1 MADETKVLNGRYE
14 IVRPIGYGGMAEV
27 YLAHDTVLDRDV
39 AIKIL
44 RDQFTSDKTFV
55 EQFAREAK
63 SVARL
68 TDPNIINVYDVVFDE
83 NNQYIVMEYVD
94 GVTLKEFLEENKPS
108 LEETLEIISRTA
120 SGLGHAHRQNI
131 IHCDIKPHN
140 ILVDK
145 NLNPKI
151 ADFGIAKTISTQTQ
165 VYSNEVMGSV
175 HYLSPEQADGGR
187 ITAATDVY
195 SLGVVLF
202 EMLTG
207 NVPFTGSSIAG
218 VTMMHLNKPVP
229 RLTEYLQNVPEGL
242 QEIVDKALAKISDNR
257 YANGDEFAEALDE
270 FIMKLFPDSEH
281 HINLTRREDLVAT
294 TPIDDDGEEKTVV
307 VKHGTVGE
315 HKRPKLDEFKKT
327 APVPVIDPKKPEDED
342 KEDDS
347 VKKRKINYSR
357 LMLIITGVVVAISM
371 MANLYFNRDRK
382 VVEVPQVVNMTLA
395 EAQDKLKGND
405 FKINLLEQFD
415 ASAKFKPGTVMEQNP
430 KAGQKRKEGS
440 MITLIVSKGGE
451 LKAVPNLVGMSAVKA
466 ENILLDLGFKIGKT
480 TNRAEKDKNIG
491 SVLEQNPKAL
501 EKLAVGSA
509 VDLVVCEGSNPVPDL
524 KGKPL
529 SEAKALLQAAGLVMG
544 DVDVISD
551 ASVGANIIMGTTPL
565 AGTKIAE
572 GDKVNITVSD
582 GGKTNDS
589 IVEFVVPGK
598 AVVPV
603 SVQLI
608 DGANRKTL
616 YTGTQKGNVRLRYKV
631 TAHPGAKVQFFVNGA
646 MVEER
651 SL

>member
-1 MADETKVLNGRYE
+1 MADATKVLGGRYE
-14 IVRPIGYGGMAEV
+14 IVRPVGYGGMAEV
-27 YLAHDTVLDRDV
+27 FLAHDTVLDRDV
-39 AIKIL
+39 AIKVL
-44 RDQFTSDKTFV
+44 RDQFVSDKTFV

-63 SVARL
+63 SIARL
-68 TDPNIINVYDVVFDE
+68 TDPNIINVYDVVCDD

-165 VYSNEVMGSV
+165 VYSKEVMGSV
-175 HYLSPEQADGGR
+175 HYISPEQADGGM

-207 NVPFTGSSIAG
+207 SVPFTGSSIAG

-229 RLTEYLQNVPEGL
+229 RLTDYLENVPEGL
-242 QEIVDKALAKISDNR
+242 QEIVDKALAKNSDNR

-281 HINLTRREDLVAT
+281 HINLARRDDLVAT
-294 TPIDDDGEEKTVV
+294 TPIDDGNEKTVV
-307 VKHGTVGE
+307 VKHGSGGE
-315 HKRPKLDEFKKT
+315 HKRPKSDEIKKT
-327 APVPVIDPKKPEDED
+327 APVSNIDPEKPENND

-347 VKKRKINYSR
+347 VTKRKINYSR
-357 LMLIITGVVVAISM
+357 LMLIITGIVVAISM

-382 VVEVPQVVNMTLA
+382 VVEVPQVVNMTLS
-395 EAQDKLKGND
+395 EAQEKLKGND

-415 ASAKFKPGTVMEQNP
+415 ASAKFKPGTVMDQNP

-466 ENILLDLGFKIGKT
+466 ENILLDLGFKVGT
-480 TNRAEKDKNIG
+480 VTNRAEKDKNIG
-491 SVLEQNPKAL
+491 SVLEQSPKAL

-509 VDLVVCEGSNPVPDL
+509 VDLVVCEGSNPVPEL

-529 SEAKALLQAAGLVMG
+529 SEAKALLQAAGLTLG
-544 DVDVISD
+544 DVDTVSD
-551 ASVGANIIMGTTPL
+551 ASVGANIIMGTTPI

-572 GDKVNITVSD
+572 GGKVNITVSD
-582 GGKTNDS
+582 GGKTSDS

-616 YTGTQKGNVRLRYKV
+616 YTGTQKGSVRLRYKV
-631 TAHPGAKVQFFVNGA
+631 SAHPGAKVQFFVNGA